1 MLSTQPQIC
10 PPRPFSRSPSFTL
23 AGAVIGC
30 AKRNRRT

>member
-1 MLSTQPQIC
+1 MLSTQRQIC

-30 AKRNRRT
+30 ARRNRRI

>member
-1 MLSTQPQIC
+1 MLSTQPRIC
-10 PPRPFSRSPSFTL
+10 PPRAFSRSPLFTL